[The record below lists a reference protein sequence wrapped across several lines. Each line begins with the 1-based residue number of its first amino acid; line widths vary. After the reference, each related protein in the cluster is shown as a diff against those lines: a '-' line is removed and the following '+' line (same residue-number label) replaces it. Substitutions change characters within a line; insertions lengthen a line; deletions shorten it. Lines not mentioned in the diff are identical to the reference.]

1 MRPRFLIDENLS
13 VALPEAA
20 HAAGFEAMHV
30 VHLGLASE
38 RDWDLLGVVHDGD
51 WVLVTNNAIEFQ
63 RRYAR
68 LALHAGVVFIRPSVR
83 RAAQLELFAAAL
95 ADIAANPDI
104 VNTAV
109 DVDYDAQG
117 GILVRRYALP

>member
-13 VALPEAA
+13 VALSDAA

-38 RDWDLLGVVHDGD
+38 RDWDLLTLVRDGD
-51 WVLVTNNAIEFQ
+51 WVLVTNNAVEFH

-68 LALHAGVVFIRPSVR
+68 LAIHAGVVFIRPSVR
-83 RAAQLELFAAAL
+83 RAQQLELFGAAL
-95 ADIAANPDI
+95 ADIAAEPDI
-104 VNTAV
+104 INTVV
-109 DVDYDAQG
+109 DVDYDNEDR
-117 GILVRRYALP
+117 ILVRRYALP